1 MSKKLKMEHPDS
13 VKSNWHKEF
22 IRKLEE
28 GRKRAEEEEFDVVMK
43 GQYKE
48 AYDLLEDALNADPPQ
63 TPLIEGPPG
72 VGKSVLARKFAR
84 DTGRPFYEVFF
95 DETIRPAYL
104 IGIFDPALFMKGR
117 EYRIDAF
124 EPGPLFEAMM
134 NGGVFVAHELNR
146 ATEFCQ
152 NTLHSVLE
160 KRERICTL
168 PKRIE
173 LPNGQYVKMLKA
185 HEDFRFIAV
194 ANPAEMAGVHRL
206 TRALQDR
213 IDLWIYLGYPEK
225 KVELEIISL
234 NSPASQLTNFDLEL
248 IYNIINSFRID
259 ERVAE
264 PPSIRASVSLA
275 SLYAKAKKS
284 KPTADPMDL
293 IYLYSRAI
301 LKGHTKFKALVEAQ
315 DKVREEIIQKSI
327 DEIMET

>member
-1 MSKKLKMEHPDS
+1 
-13 VKSNWHKEF
+13 
-22 IRKLEE
+22 LEE
-28 GRKRAEEEEFDVVMK
+28 GRKRAEEEVFDVVMK

-48 AYDLLEDALNADPPQ
+48 AYDLLEDALNADPGQ

-117 EYRIDAF
+117 EHRIDAF

-160 KRERICTL
+160 KRERVCTL

-173 LPNGQYVKMLKA
+173 LPNGQYVKTLKA

-225 KVELEIISL
+225 EVEMEIISL
-234 NSPASQLTNFDLEL
+234 NCPASELTNFDLEL
-248 IYNIINSFRID
+248 IYNMINNFRID

-275 SLYAKAKKS
+275 SLYAKARKS
-284 KPTADPMDL
+284 SPDADPRDL
-293 IYLYSRAI
+293 VYRYSKAV
-301 LKGHTKFKALVEAQ
+301 LKGHTKFKALVEDQ
-315 DKVREEIIQKSI
+315 DRVRDEIIRKSI
-327 DEIMET
+327 DEIMEK